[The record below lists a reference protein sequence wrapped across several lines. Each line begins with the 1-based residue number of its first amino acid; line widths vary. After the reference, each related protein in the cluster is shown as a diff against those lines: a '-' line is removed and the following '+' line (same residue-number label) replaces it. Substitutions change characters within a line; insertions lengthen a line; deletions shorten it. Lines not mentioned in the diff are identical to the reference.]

1 MPPQDW
7 SQQKIKQII
16 TLSYYAK
23 ENFFIIV
30 NRTHF
35 LGGDSGFWIFY
46 SFPGKWFEVCKMEH

>member
-46 SFPGKWFEVCKMEH
+46 SFPGKWF